1 MKNIYS
7 ILKNFSVC
15 ILILSMSQAVF
26 SQAVTVNTST
36 YTAAQ
41 LVNTVFGGG
50 TQLPTTNIS
59 KSSGNGV
66 GYFQN
71 TNSSFPLNSGIV
83 IATGNV
89 SSIAS
94 NATLSGIGSNVTDAD
109 LHAVSVAN
117 GLSGNIVDTSF
128 LSFDFTSVSTN
139 LSFNYIFASEEY
151 GAYQCGFTDQVAFIL
166 TNLST
171 GVKTN
176 LALIPNTTIPVSVT
190 NIRNNLYNSACVSN
204 NSQFFG
210 FYDVS
215 NNATLNGTCF
225 NGRTVLMNASATLV
239 PNTPYRLKIVIGDYQ
254 DALFDSAVFLQANS
268 LNVGQ
273 DSGVL
278 GPDLSIANNTA
289 LCPGSS
295 ALLSTGAAIPNAVYS
310 WYYNGTIITG
320 ATGPTFLCNFPGEYK
335 VVYGVAPNYFQDSII
350 VESANVIEPLPDII
364 ACDYYTL
371 PFLQYDGE
379 YLTNPNGGGVLIAPG
394 TIITSN
400 VTIYV
405 DYPNGN
411 CPIYDS
417 FTITINEPP
426 VVPSTVSDYVIYE
439 TNPTNFAVFNL
450 NSKIPEMLVN
460 QSPTD
465 FQVSFYHTLQEATT
479 QTNPIFDPANYTN
492 TSNPETIYA
501 IVSALNT
508 NCVSSVVSFQL
519 SVAPMLSTTNVEAS
533 SFNLSPNPVTDILSI
548 DSKLEIKKV
557 EVYTVLGQK
566 VFQLLEKSFHPKMD
580 LSNLNL
586 GSYFIKITSNSG
598 LQTFKIVKK

>member
-15 ILILSMSQAVF
+15 ILTLSMSQAVF

-94 NATLSGIGSNVTDAD
+94 NATLSGTGSNVTDAD

-117 GLSGNIVDTSF
+117 GLSGNIFDASF
-128 LSFDFTSVSTN
+128 LSFDFTAVSTN
-139 LSFNYIFASEEY
+139 LSFNYVFASEEY
-151 GAYQCGFTDQVAFIL
+151 GTYQCGFTDQVAFIL

-176 LALIPNTTIPVSVT
+176 LAVIPNTTIPVSVT
-190 NIRNNLYNSACVSN
+190 NIRNNLYNSACISN

-210 FYDVS
+210 FYDAS
-215 NNATLNGTCF
+215 NNATLYGTCF

-350 VESANVIEPLPDII
+350 VESANII
-364 ACDYYTL
+364 APIPDVFACAYYTL
-371 PFLQYDGE
+371 PVLQYNGE
-379 YLTNPNGGGVLIAPG
+379 YRTAPNGGGVLFAPG

-400 VTIYV
+400 ETIYV
-405 DYPNGN
+405 HYPNGN
-411 CPIYDS
+411 CPVEDS
-417 FTITINEPP
+417 FTITINQAP

-439 TNPTNFAVFNL
+439 TNPTNFSVFNL

-465 FQVSFYHTLQEATT
+465 FQVSFYHTLQDATN
-479 QTNPIFDPANYTN
+479 QTNPIFNPANYTN
-492 TSNPETIYA
+492 TSNPETIFA
-501 IVSALNT
+501 IVSSLNT
-508 NCVSSVVSFQL
+508 NCASSVVSFQL

-548 DSKLEIKKV
+548 DSKLEIMKV

-566 VFQLLEKSFHPKMD
+566 VFQLLEKSFHTKMD
-580 LSNLNL
+580 LSNLNS
-586 GSYFIKITSNSG
+586 GSYFIKITSDSG
-598 LQTFKIVKK
+598 LKTFKIVKK